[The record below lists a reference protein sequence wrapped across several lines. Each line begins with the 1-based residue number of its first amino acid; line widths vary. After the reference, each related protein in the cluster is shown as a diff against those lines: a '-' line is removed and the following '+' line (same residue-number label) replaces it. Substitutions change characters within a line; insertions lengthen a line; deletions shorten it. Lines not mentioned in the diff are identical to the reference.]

1 MLYKPKPMLHLLTV
15 LCLALGAIAC
25 DKSHDLPDALAASAN
40 VEDAAPASL
49 PAVASA
55 DAAILFPAPAEMLDL
70 SVVDLTPRIVVM
82 HAVPASPP
90 RLSDF
95 TESDK
100 GRVQPWR
107 SGEPGEVCDTNVSD
121 KRGRSSTPR
130 LWHC

>member
-40 VEDAAPASL
+40 VEDA
-49 PAVASA
+49 
-55 DAAILFPAPAEMLDL
+55 APAEMLDL